1 MPATQ
6 AIADLPTNLDP
17 LLSKKQASAQI
28 GISVRTL
35 ERAIAAG
42 AVVPVR
48 IATRV
53 LIKSSDIARI
63 QREGLTVS
71 A

>member
-1 MPATQ
+1 MSALQAT
-6 AIADLPTNLDP
+6 ADPTTNLDP
-17 LLSKKQASAQI
+17 LLSKKQASKQI

-48 IATRV
+48 IAARV
-53 LIKSSDIARI
+53 LIKSSDIERI
-63 QREGLTVS
+63 QHDGLTM
-71 A
+71 

>member
-1 MPATQ
+1 MGTDDGNPV
-6 AIADLPTNLDP
+6 DNLDL
-17 LLSKKQASAQI
+17 LLSKREASRQI
-28 GISVRTL
+28 GVSIRTL

-53 LIKSSDIARI
+53 LIKTSDIERI
-63 QREGLTVS
+63 QRDGLAV
-71 A
+71 

>member
-1 MPATQ
+1 MSAVQST
-6 AIADLPTNLDP
+6 ANLETNLDP
-17 LLSKKQASAQI
+17 LLSKREASRQI
-28 GISVRTL
+28 GVSVRTL

-53 LIKSSDIARI
+53 LIRSSDVESI
-63 QREGLTVS
+63 QRNGL
-71 A
+71 AI

>member
-1 MPATQ
+1 MMSAVQST
-6 AIADLPTNLDP
+6 ANLETNLDP
-17 LLSKKQASAQI
+17 LLSRRETSRQI
-28 GISVRTL
+28 GVSVRTL

-53 LIKSSDIARI
+53 LIRSSDVESI
-63 QREGLTVS
+63 QRNGL
-71 A
+71 AI